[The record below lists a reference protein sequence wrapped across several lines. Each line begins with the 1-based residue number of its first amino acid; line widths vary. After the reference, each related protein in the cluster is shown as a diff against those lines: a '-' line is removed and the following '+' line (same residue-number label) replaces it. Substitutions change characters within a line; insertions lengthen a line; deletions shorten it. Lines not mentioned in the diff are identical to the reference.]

1 MRKYRVQEFKG
12 LKKFKKFKSARG
24 SRGPLHRMGL
34 MVVLMLC
41 QLTGAWS
48 MTNGTE
54 GLKIQGGST
63 GKPSSA
69 NVQEGLGYV
78 MQVNRSTMAVVD
90 DNVVVS
96 MLLTA
101 IQDVPKM
108 QSVVLA
114 PELTDTATLRKV
126 ELPLIFLNNRN
137 QQIYFER
144 HLWREYPDAMALR
157 KRNGKD
163 LTIDYLQSV
172 KYEPWMQNAVLKLR
186 TLSCACDRQ
195 TARGEAIVAAF
206 AREEEA
212 PHIELMPVYLLPPAD
227 KSVKVRE
234 EKGSAYLCF
243 VVNKWDILP
252 DYMNNPTELQKIH
265 NSLNLVRNDSN
276 VSIRKMTIEG
286 YASPEGT
293 YAHNIMLSENR
304 TEALKQYL
312 QRTGKAKGIVIEA
325 SGKGENWDGLLKH
338 LRENNDVPGRDKLL
352 AIANANIAPD
362 EKEKRMRQE
371 VSDGYD
377 YVLRN
382 VFPSLRCTNYT
393 VVYSVR
399 PFTVEESEQVFETR
413 PIHLNLNEIYKL
425 ADKYAKN
432 EEKYYAIIRKAY
444 LLYPQDSYINLTM
457 AYLSIKKGEADE
469 AADYLKRVNDC
480 PEKTMNE
487 GLVAYLKGDIDT
499 AIRLV
504 EAAKAQGVPEASMQL
519 EEFKKLKRK

>member
-1 MRKYRVQEFKG
+1 
-12 LKKFKKFKSARG
+12 
-24 SRGPLHRMGL
+24 
-34 MVVLMLC
+34 MVLLAVLMLC
-41 QLTGAWS
+41 QVTAARAMG
-48 MTNGTE
+48 NGQWTMDN
-54 GLKIQGGST
+54 GQWTMDNGRWTMDNGQWAMGNGQWT
-63 GKPSSA
+63 MDNGQWTMDNA
-69 NVQEGLGYV
+69 LGYV

-96 MLLTA
+96 LQLTA
-101 IQDVPKM
+101 MQDVPKM

-114 PELTDTATLRKV
+114 PELTDTTTLRKV
-126 ELPLIFLNNRN
+126 ELPLIFINSRN

-144 HLWREYPDAMALR
+144 HLYEEYPDALALR
-157 KRNGKD
+157 KRNGED
-163 LTIDYLQSV
+163 LTINYLQTA

-195 TARGEAIVAAF
+195 TARGEAIVTAF
-206 AREEEA
+206 AREEVA
-212 PHIELMPVYLLPPAD
+212 PHIELMPVYLVPPAD
-227 KSVKVRE
+227 KSIKIRE
-234 EKGSAYLCF
+234 EKGSAYLCYL
-243 VVNKWDILP
+243 VNKWDILP

-286 YASPEGT
+286 FASPEGT

-312 QRTGKAKGIVIEA
+312 QRTMKNGRWTMDRIPIEA
-325 SGKGENWDGLLKH
+325 SGKGENWEGLLKH
-338 LRENNDVPGRDKLL
+338 LKENNNVPERDKLL
-352 AIANANIAPD
+352 SIASSSLSPD
-362 EKEKRMRQE
+362 EKEQQMRQE
-371 VSDGYD
+371 AAEGYE

-469 AADYLKRVNDC
+469 AEAYLKQVKNC

-487 GLVAYLKGDIDT
+487 GLVAYLKGDIAT

-504 EAAKAQGVPEASMQL
+504 EAAKAQGVPEAVMQL
-519 EEFKKLKRK
+519 EEFKKLKR